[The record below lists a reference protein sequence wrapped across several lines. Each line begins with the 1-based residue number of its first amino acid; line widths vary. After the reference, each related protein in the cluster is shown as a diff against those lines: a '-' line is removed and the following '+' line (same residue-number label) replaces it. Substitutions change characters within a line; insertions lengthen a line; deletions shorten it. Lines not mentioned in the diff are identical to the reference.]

1 MEKNTKILIGVGIA
15 AVAAYFVYRSKSKA
29 KTQTGAVK
37 DKCPEGFVYAPINCF
52 KAPCP
57 EGECIPMDM
66 LPPKLEQK
74 PLPPIFQPKPKP
86 LPVSSKCPAGSKEQ
100 IVMCIKAPCPSICI
114 DKTGDMVRPINDD
127 IMQNDSE
134 YRSEPVDFPNRK
146 YKFDPTKFGYG
157 SIDVFADDLMKPMPI
172 NYKAELQ
179 QV

>member
-1 MEKNTKILIGVGIA
+1 M
-15 AVAAYFVYRSKSKA
+15 
-29 KTQTGAVK
+29 
-37 DKCPEGFVYAPINCF
+37 YAQINCA

-66 LPPKLEQK
+66 MPPKLEQK

-86 LPVSSKCPAGSKEQ
+86 LPVSSKCPTGSSEQ
-100 IVMCIKAPCPSICI
+100 VVMCIKAPCPSICI

-146 YKFDPTKFGYG
+146 YRTGISEEAQK
-157 SIDVFADDLMKPMPI
+157 LE
-172 NYKAELQ
+172 NYFKSNRASQIYQ
-179 QV
+179 QA

>member
-15 AVAAYFVYRSKSKA
+15 AVAAYFVYRNKKSGRSGS
-29 KTQTGAVK
+29 TTGNDK
-37 DKCPEGFVYAPINCF
+37 KCPEGFVYSQINCIQ
-52 KAPCP
+52 APCP
-57 EGECIPMDM
+57 DGECVPLESIP
-66 LPPKLEQK
+66 EEI
-74 PLPPIFQPKPKP
+74 LPPIFQPKPKP

-146 YKFDPTKFGYG
+146 YRTGI
-157 SIDVFADDLMKPMPI
+157 SEQELE
-172 NYKAELQ
+172 NYFKSNRASQIYQ
-179 QV
+179 QA

>member
-37 DKCPEGFVYAPINCF
+37 GKCPEGFVYAQINCI

-146 YKFDPTKFGYG
+146 YRTGISLENYFEGSTKRGMDIY
-157 SIDVFADDLMKPMPI
+157 
-172 NYKAELQ
+172 Q
-179 QV
+179 QA